1 MKCNSLAS
9 SWDVTGL
16 AIANM
21 GRSSHRGQVS
31 SCAKIRVRKNSKKIS
46 IEEMVEKINGKRI

>member
-1 MKCNSLAS
+1 MKCNALAS

-16 AIANM
+16 TIANT
-21 GRSSHRGQVS
+21 GRGSHRGQVS
-31 SCAKIRVRKNSKKIS
+31 TCANIRVRKNSKKIS